1 MSVVILRTFAERL
14 IPCCIR
20 IRVGYAVVIRVQNI
34 GVHTGTDGAAV
45 GIERFIRGT
54 AVEFILSDDT
64 VVVGIVSFELFE
76 PVRIFAKGSLGLF
89 LRDVAVAIGI
99 DVPKGWVIM
108 MTFLPPGGWTAVIR
122 IAATVVFP
130 IGISVQRFIARR
142 TVAVLVILGED
153 VAAVAFAARRG
164 WTAVIRIAVAV
175 VLPIGISVQRFIARR
190 TVAVLVIFGKDVATV
205 AFARWWVITFRL
217 RMCVFMM
224 LVHFFRAVESSIADT
239 AMVVAFKLRFRFERL
254 TALATIGEH
263 MHADVALRFCLNI
276 SIGTAVGVDMMALF
290 IPLRDALAT
299 LTTVPE
305 SFIAI
310 LRLH

>member
-20 IRVGYAVVIRVQNI
+20 IRVGYAVVIRVQDI

-122 IAATVVFP
+122 IAAT
-130 IGISVQRFIARR
+130 
-142 TVAVLVILGED
+142 
-153 VAAVAFAARRG
+153 
-164 WTAVIRIAVAV
+164 V